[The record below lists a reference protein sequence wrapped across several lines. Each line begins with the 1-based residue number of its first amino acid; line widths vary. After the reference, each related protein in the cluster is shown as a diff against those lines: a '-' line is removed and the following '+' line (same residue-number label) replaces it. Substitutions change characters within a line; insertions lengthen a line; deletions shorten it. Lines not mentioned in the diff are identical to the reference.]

1 MNQQGRKAKKVSRN
15 FLDYEE
21 SHHVH
26 SKNKSTK
33 QRKANNN
40 IDKILRQK
48 DFNVIKKLDDVY

>member
-1 MNQQGRKAKKVSRN
+1 MKQQGHKAKKVSRN

-33 QRKANNN
+33 QRKANNA
-40 IDKILRQK
+40 IDKILRQR
-48 DFNVIKKLDDVY
+48 DFNLIKKMDDVY